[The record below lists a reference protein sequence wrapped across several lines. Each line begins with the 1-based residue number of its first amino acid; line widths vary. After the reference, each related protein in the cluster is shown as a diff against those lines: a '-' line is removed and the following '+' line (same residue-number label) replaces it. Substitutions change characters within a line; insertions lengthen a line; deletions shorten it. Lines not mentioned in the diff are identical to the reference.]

1 MSRLTK
7 YSYFLLG
14 LGATSPLLALV
25 AGGRVVSLMTIAMLF
40 VFIDLILTKKSKM
53 GLEYKRGLLYKL
65 FMGWMVISIIACL
78 FGFVFFISFR
88 PEFSNATIGFVPK
101 ILLYLF
107 FLYILGLNANSKKKN
122 TLILKGIKYGVALNL
137 IWSIVDAVMYYSIH
151 ESLTNNVFKAYI
163 TVTDMRLGVASIVN
177 GITIRSVGLNN
188 DPATIGFFAMAASAY
203 AYVVNKK
210 WIVMICL
217 LSCVACVSILG
228 FAGVIVISLYEVFI
242 RMNIRKKIE
251 YGIVIVTL
259 LIIGSSCL
267 ATLKDGVVF
276 EMVSAVT
283 ERVDSKS
290 EGGESSA
297 IRENFVK
304 KFPIAVSNMPIA
316 LVIGTGYFTSVYP
329 YYKAGVHWDGGSEDP
344 TSMENTYV
352 DSFFSFGLIGF
363 ALFLMFH
370 YNLFKVYQNKLRM
383 NSEDVYIIYSFAVAA
398 PIAYLF
404 YHYILYSVLMLVF
417 ISSILL
423 YKQNNTPKECIK

>member
-1 MSRLTK
+1 
-7 YSYFLLG
+7 
-14 LGATSPLLALV
+14 
-25 AGGRVVSLMTIAMLF
+25 MLF